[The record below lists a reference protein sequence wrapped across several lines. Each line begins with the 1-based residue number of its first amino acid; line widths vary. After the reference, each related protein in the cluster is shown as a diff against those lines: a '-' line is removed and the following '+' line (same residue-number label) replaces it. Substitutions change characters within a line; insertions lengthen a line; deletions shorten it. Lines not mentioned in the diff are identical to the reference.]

1 MPELTSRQAHRAAEE
16 IFRLPDLQSRVVAAR
31 TTVLLLLVG
40 PWLWTCYRL
49 SARVAEILGAESARW
64 NGALLVALLGLSLS
78 VVPYLTILQTDV
90 AVALAFALTVMA
102 CLDYQQR
109 PGWRTSLGMG
119 AALGL
124 GLASKFSSVIL
135 IPTVLLSWGVVLV
148 GSRRRDPTGTRR
160 SWLELAIV
168 GLTLLT
174 VVHGVYWVANRNYES
189 ESGRDA
195 ISAYCRGEGTVI
207 VEDRLE
213 RWEAP
218 LLALEQVD
226 PYLAQWLVG
235 FLGVQAQN
243 SIGVYTSYAFG
254 EVRSQG
260 RWWYFPVVLLVK
272 TPLVLIALFLWLLW
286 RRDGPVRI
294 ILKRPELAPI
304 AVTTSLYLGLALLSN
319 YNLGIRHL
327 LPIMPFLFLPLALFL
342 AEGRP
347 RLAFS
352 VISLLALE
360 SLLLAPLWMSATNT
374 WFLGSHNPTRL
385 ALGDGNLEYRQNFG
399 ELARWADER
408 RIVGLAVLYPTL
420 APEVL
425 AAYLP
430 TARLV
435 GQGDAVEP
443 GWYAVNATVE
453 QLVPAI
459 LRADPALLRDA
470 GNLQAAASS
479 WRPVWRRIAA
489 GEDRGWAAGTFHI
502 YRVD

>member
-1 MPELTSRQAHRAAEE
+1 
-16 IFRLPDLQSRVVAAR
+16 
-31 TTVLLLLVG
+31 
-40 PWLWTCYRL
+40 
-49 SARVAEILGAESARW
+49 
-64 NGALLVALLGLSLS
+64 
-78 VVPYLTILQTDV
+78 
-90 AVALAFALTVMA
+90 
-102 CLDYQQR
+102 
-109 PGWRTSLGMG
+109 
-119 AALGL
+119 
-124 GLASKFSSVIL
+124 
-135 IPTVLLSWGVVLV
+135 
-148 GSRRRDPTGTRR
+148 
-160 SWLELAIV
+160 
-168 GLTLLT
+168 
-174 VVHGVYWVANRNYES
+174 VYWVANRNYES

-286 RRDGPVRI
+286 RRDGPVRN

-374 WFLGSHNPTRL
+374 WLLGSHNPTRL